1 MKKGLALF
9 AAASGVAM
17 VAVPAAAQEASPF
30 TGPRVE
36 AVVGYDILR
45 PGSSVD
51 IDNADDL
58 DQTIEDV
65 TYGVGVGYD
74 FNLGGVVAGLE
85 GEYTQ
90 TEASTRYDPAT
101 FTGPG
106 VTRFNGG
113 RDIYV
118 GARVGAP
125 VGENVLLY
133 AKGGYTNASFNV
145 LASDN
150 VNELETDVDL
160 DGWRVGAGAEY
171 ALNENV
177 FLKTEYRYSNYEEG
191 EFNAPGGM
199 VGDRFAVDLDRHQI
213 MVGVGG
219 RF

>member
-9 AAASGVAM
+9 AAASGIAVTVA
-17 VAVPAAAQEASPF
+17 PAMAQDASPF
-30 TGPRVE
+30 SGPRVE

-51 IDNADDL
+51 IDNAGDL
-58 DQTIEDV
+58 DQSIEDV

-74 FNLGGVVAGLE
+74 FDLGAAVVGVE

-90 TEASTRYDPAT
+90 TEASTRFDPTT

-106 VTRFNGG
+106 VSRFDGG
-113 RDIYV
+113 RDLYL

-125 VGENVLLY
+125 VSDNVLLY
-133 AKGGYTNASFNV
+133 AKGGYTNASFDV

-150 VNELETDVDL
+150 ITELETDVDL

-171 ALNENV
+171 ALNESV
-177 FLKTEYRYSNYEEG
+177 FLKTEYRYSNYEEA

-199 VGDRFAVDLDRHQI
+199 VGDRFAVDLDRHQV